1 MQSAWRV
8 VDCTSLDGSLT
19 YVRGRLVVNN
29 RVTGEI
35 VEIPLA
41 ETAVLLIVWMFTW
54 VIASMR
60 CIWNM
65 CDGMQLAR
73 SSCLCNAFLE

>member
-41 ETAVLLIVWMFTW
+41 ETAVLLILD
-54 VIASMR
+54 
-60 CIWNM
+60 CIVDVHLGY
-65 CDGMQLAR
+65 CI
-73 SSCLCNAFLE
+73 NALHMEHV

>member
-41 ETAVLLIVWMFTW
+41 ETAVLLIGLH
-54 VIASMR
+54 
-60 CIWNM
+60 CG
-65 CDGMQLAR
+65 C
-73 SSCLCNAFLE
+73 